1 MDDLDKEW
9 MIALRDVYRA
19 RKILSKYLTPTPLLY
34 SKKLSKELGANV
46 YVKLENMNPTNSF
59 KVRGGLYYMSLMHD
73 KVRGAVTAS
82 MGNHAQSIAYSG
94 SLFGVETTIV
104 MPSWVNPLKKEAVE
118 ELGAKVITY
127 GAYYDEAAA
136 YAQHYAEERG
146 LVFIDPINEVRL
158 YPGVATMH
166 LEVVEE
172 LPSVETVFNPL
183 GGGSGA
189 IGAVTVYKSINPAV
203 RVYAVQAEGAP
214 AFYLSYKKG
223 MLQSTDGVKTRAEG
237 LAVAK
242 AYETPFQ
249 LLRNRLDDVI
259 LVSDEEMENAVVK
272 LYNAVRQV
280 AELAGAASTAAAY
293 KSAEKI
299 SGKTVVLML
308 TGGNI
313 DHKRFA
319 EILAKH

>member
-1 MDDLDKEW
+1 

-73 KVRGAVTAS
+73 KIRGAVTAS

-214 AFYLSYKKG
+214 AFYLSYKEG

>member
-1 MDDLDKEW
+1 LIQG
-9 MIALRDVYRA
+9 MITLRDVYRA
-19 RKILSKYLTPTPLLY
+19 RKIVSRYLKPTPLQY
-34 SKKLSKELGANV
+34 SKKLSKELGADV
-46 YVKLENMNPTNSF
+46 YVKLENLNPTHSF

-73 KVRGAVTAS
+73 KVKGVVTAS

-94 SLFGVETTIV
+94 SLYGVETTIV
-104 MPSWVNPLKKEAVE
+104 MPSWVNPLKKDAVT

-136 YAQHYAEERG
+136 YAQHYAEEHG
-146 LVFIDPINEVRL
+146 LVFVDPINEVKL

-172 LPSVETVFNPL
+172 LPTVETVFNPL

-189 IGAVTVYKSINPAV
+189 IGAVTVYKSINPSV

-214 AFYLSYKKG
+214 AFYLSFKKG
-223 MLQSTDGVKTRAEG
+223 GLQSTDGVKTMAEG

-242 AYETPFQ
+242 AYDTPLQ
-249 LLRNRLDDVI
+249 ILKNRLDDVV
-259 LVSDEEMENAVVK
+259 LVSDEEMEKAVVK
-272 LYNAVRQV
+272 LYNTVRQV

-293 KSAEKI
+293 KFSEKI

-319 EILAKH
+319 EILARH